1 MSNGQKLF
9 WVLASVLGLVGT
21 STAATPVDYTPPVPT
36 VTHEALYPINSV
48 AMGTVSLVVAV
59 EEDGHVSE
67 VRVIKSIPS
76 LDEPS
81 IKAAKQWRFDPARV
95 DGKAIRSKA
104 SINFV
109 FDRGLTPFN
118 QGRQGR

>member
-1 MSNGQKLF
+1 MQ
-9 WVLASVLGLVGT
+9 
-21 STAATPVDYTPPVPT
+21 
-36 VTHEALYPINSV
+36 EALYPINSV
-48 AMGTVSLVVAV
+48 AMGTVSLVVTV

-67 VRVIKSIPS
+67 VRVLKSVPS

-81 IKAAKQWRFDPARV
+81 VKAAKQWRFDPARV

-109 FDRGLTPFN
+109 YDRGLTPFN
-118 QGRQGR
+118 QGRQAR

>member
-1 MSNGQKLF
+1 MSNWQRQF
-9 WVLASVLGLVGT
+9 WVLASVLGSVAV
-21 STAATPVDYTPPVPT
+21 STAATPVDYTPPVPA
-36 VTHEALYPINSV
+36 VMQEALYPINSV
-48 AMGTVSLVVAV
+48 AMGTVSLVVTV

-67 VRVIKSIPS
+67 VRVIRSVPS

-81 IKAAKQWRFDPARV
+81 VKAAKQWKFDPARV

-109 FDRGLTPFN
+109 YDRGLTPFN
-118 QGRQGR
+118 QGRQAR